1 MVHQFEYYV
10 KIQLFV
16 VLCTS
21 SPIPNGNQVRSGAT
35 LISGIKIDK
44 LGPILNVFIQ
54 IRKA

>member
-16 VLCTS
+16 VLRTI
-21 SPIPNGNQVRSGAT
+21 SPIPNGNQVCSGAT
-35 LISGIKIDK
+35 LISETKIDK
-44 LGPILNVFIQ
+44 LGPILNVFIK